1 MKNINKKQKG
11 FTLPEVIV
19 SIAIIV
25 IVIVTTTNLL
35 VSSIRANNSNINK
48 IIAYN
53 LAQEAIE
60 GFRNIRDGLWMH
72 NQYWRGS
79 DKNLFGVSFENDGN
93 YIITKG
99 DSLQTTD
106 TCSNEP
112 SEVRNA
118 APWKLLNYTEDA
130 SRLYLTETTQGIVKY
145 IHAQTD
151 TPSTYRRWLEVKTI
165 PYDLTSEENQDKLKL
180 SVTAVVEWEEGSA
193 IKEFRLPA
201 VLTDWKAGPL

>member
-35 VSSIRANNSNINK
+35 VSSIRANNSNIDK

-53 LAQEAIE
+53 LAQEALE

-79 DKNLFGVSFENDGN
+79 VKNLFGVSFENDGN
-93 YIITKG
+93 FVIGKREN
-99 DSLQTTD
+99 LQTTD
-106 TCSNEP
+106 ACSNDP
-112 SEVRNA
+112 ADVRNA
-118 APWKLLNYTEDA
+118 APWELVNYTQEK
-130 SRLYLTETTQGIVKY
+130 SQLYLTSGDPVKY
-145 IHAQTD
+145 IHEPTENK
-151 TPSTYRRWLEVKTI
+151 SKFRRWLEVRSV
-165 PYDLTSEENQDKLKL
+165 PYDLANEEGKDKLKL
-180 SVTAVVEWEEGSA
+180 SVTAVVEWNEGS
-193 IKEFRLPA
+193 KTSEFRLPTI
-201 VLTDWKAGPL
+201 LTDWKAGPL